1 MLQVIFMQKQRP
13 VPFTKKWRKLTVEYK
28 YLLDAELTVPFTG
41 SKGRADFTVYLTP
54 ENKE

>member
-1 MLQVIFMQKQRP
+1 MQKQRP